1 MSRTGGHRN
10 IWDISAHHGSAQP
23 QMPMELVGAEFLDFD
38 AAQYT
43 VTQLRRFL
51 PLFSLPQDTG
61 VWMIMTAITFSTQ
74 LVDMLG

>member
-1 MSRTGGHRN
+1 
-10 IWDISAHHGSAQP
+10 
-23 QMPMELVGAEFLDFD
+23 MPMELVGAEFLDFD

-43 VTQLRRFL
+43 VTQLRKFL